1 MKKVIVF
8 RVENVL
14 VKDCDES
21 VMYDRKKK
29 NVMKKVL
36 EMEGVEL
43 EKKDW
48 EGMKKELEGK
58 RKGFE
63 EEGNVEMMMKMRDLL
78 RRMDEMD
85 GEVEEGKRE
94 MRRKFMEE
102 SFEKSKIGVKGDLED
117 LERLKGLLG
126 DMRLVF
132 VSGYG
137 KMRVMRLLRNN
148 GLREFEVMGSLDE
161 LEGVEK
167 EDVVMFGNEGDVEKM
182 GEKEMKCV
190 VGVGDMW
197 NEIGLKKVGG

>member
-36 EMEGVEL
+36 EMEGLKL

-48 EGMKKELEGK
+48 EGMK
-58 RKGFE
+58 
-63 EEGNVEMMMKMRDLL
+63 
-78 RRMDEMD
+78 
-85 GEVEEGKRE
+85 
-94 MRRKFMEE
+94 
-102 SFEKSKIGVKGDLED
+102 
-117 LERLKGLLG
+117 
-126 DMRLVF
+126 
-132 VSGYG
+132 
-137 KMRVMRLLRNN
+137 
-148 GLREFEVMGSLDE
+148 DE
-161 LEGVEK
+161 LEVEEK

-190 VGVGDMW
+190 LGVGDMW
-197 NEIGLKKVGG
+197 SEIGLKKVGG

>member
-1 MKKVIVF
+1 MIVF

-14 VKDCDES
+14 VKDYDES

-36 EMEGVEL
+36 KMEGVEL
-43 EKKDW
+43 ERKDW
-48 EGMKKELEGK
+48 EGMKEELEGR

-63 EEGNVEMMMKMRDLL
+63 EEGDVEMKMKMRDLM

-85 GEVEEGKRE
+85 GEEEEGKRE
-94 MRRKFMEE
+94 MRRKFLEE
-102 SFEKSKIGVKGDLED
+102 SFEKSKIGVRGDLED
-117 LERLKGLLG
+117 LERLKGLVG
-126 DMRLVF
+126 GMRLVF

-161 LEGVEK
+161 LELEGVEK
-167 EDVVMFGNEGDVEKM
+167 EDVVMFGNEVDVEKM

-190 VGVGDMW
+190 LGVENMW
-197 NEIGLKKVGG
+197 KEIGIKRVG

>member
-21 VMYDRKKK
+21 VMYDRKKM

-36 EMEGVEL
+36 EKEGVEL

-58 RKGFE
+58 KKGFE
-63 EEGNVEMMMKMRDLL
+63 EEGNVEKMMKMRDLL

-85 GEVEEGKRE
+85 GEEEEGKKE
-94 MRRKFMEE
+94 MRRKFMDE

-117 LERLKGLLG
+117 LERLKGLVG
-126 DMRLVF
+126 EMRLVF

-148 GLREFEVMGSLDE
+148 GLKEFEVMGSLDE
-161 LEGVEK
+161 LEGVKK
-167 EDVVMFGNEGDVEKM
+167 EDVVMFGNEVDVEKM
-182 GEKEMKCV
+182 EEMEMKGV
-190 VGVGDMW
+190 LGVGDMW
-197 NEIGLKKVGG
+197 KEIGIKKVGG